1 MFSQE
6 LLSSSSTRYACPVK
20 QCAKETSVST
30 SIYVGNLPFS
40 ATSER
45 IQELFSTYGAV
56 ENVNL
61 IMDRETGR
69 LRGFGFVEMAS
80 GANEAIAALNDKNLD
95 GRNLRVNLA
104 KPREPRRSNQW

>member
-1 MFSQE
+1 
-6 LLSSSSTRYACPVK
+6 
-20 QCAKETSVST
+20 VST

-40 ATSER
+40 ATSEG

-61 IMDRETGR
+61 IKDRETGR

-80 GANEAIAALNDKNLD
+80 GANEAIAALNDKDLD
-95 GRNLRVNLA
+95 GRNLRVNVA
-104 KPREPRRSNQW
+104 KPREERRSSRW